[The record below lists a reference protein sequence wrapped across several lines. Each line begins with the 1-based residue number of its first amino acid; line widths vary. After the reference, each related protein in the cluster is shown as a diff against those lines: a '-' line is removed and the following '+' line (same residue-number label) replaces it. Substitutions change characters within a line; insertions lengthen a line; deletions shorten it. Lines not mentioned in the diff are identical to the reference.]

1 MKNVKQILNII
12 WNNNIWIH
20 NTRDVSFLWSR
31 IFLSTVWSSSAED
44 LRSELW
50 LPEGYIWQKLQEMS
64 WTYTTSFVIYFT
76 FQNQPSEQTR
86 FGKYLYHKL
95 SQVSYSSF
103 WKWRFPKSSAI
114 QKFHWCSLLA
124 IIYAC
129 QWNPKGQ
136 LDTLTFNAVVRG
148 SKLVV
153 SYCVHTRVIYTAFA
167 HIEQ

>member
-1 MKNVKQILNII
+1 MWSKYWILYETITFEFI
-12 WNNNIWIH
+12 
-20 NTRDVSFLWSR
+20 TPGMLVSCEVESSCP
-31 IFLSTVWSSSAED
+31 LSGALQAED

-50 LPEGYIWQKLQEMS
+50 LPEGYIWQKLREMS
-64 WTYTTSFVIYFT
+64 WTYRTSSVIYFT

-86 FGKYLYHKL
+86 FWKYLYHKL

-103 WKWRFPKSSAI
+103 WKCHFPKSSAI

>member
-1 MKNVKQILNII
+1 MNNVKILNII
-12 WNNNIWIH
+12 WDNNIWIH
-20 NTRDVSFLWSR
+20 KTRNVSVLWSW
-31 IFLSTVWSSSAED
+31 ISLSTVWSSLGRRFEIRAVTS
-44 LRSELW
+44 
-50 LPEGYIWQKLQEMS
+50 WQKLREMNR
-64 WTYTTSFVIYFT
+64 TYRTSSVIYFT

-86 FGKYLYHKL
+86 FWKYLYHKL

-103 WKWRFPKSSAI
+103 WKRHSPKSSAI

-129 QWNPKGQ
+129 QWNLKGQ

-153 SYCVHTRVIYTAFA
+153 SYCVHTRVIYSAFA